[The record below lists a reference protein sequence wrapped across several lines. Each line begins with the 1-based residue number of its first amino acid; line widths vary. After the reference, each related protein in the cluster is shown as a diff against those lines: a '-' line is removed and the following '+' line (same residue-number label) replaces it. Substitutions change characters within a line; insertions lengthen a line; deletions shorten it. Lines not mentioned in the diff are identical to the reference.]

1 MTPFVASAVPS
12 TAITDLINGV
22 ILLIVFFLLLRFLPK
37 GKIESRY
44 WLRFVLMASISC
56 IMGCVTHIY
65 LWSFGMM
72 FLQWLVLNITIMETA
87 HNFFML
93 GACTISGGTRPS
105 RKELRALR
113 LSELAVQLIM
123 IGVMLARWHPIQL
136 LVVFAVLLVIPGLYF
151 VVRLAMRGHKGS
163 RILLCFIVPL
173 IPCVVTQVLGLHE
186 EIVFGNLNVDGLCHL
201 FIMIDIPIVYVAA
214 RKWAQE

>member
-113 LSELAVQLIM
+113 LSELVVQLIM

-151 VVRLAMRGHKGS
+151 VIRLAIRGHKGA

>member
-65 LWSFGMM
+65 LWSFGVM

>member
-1 MTPFVASAVPS
+1 MTPFVASVVPS
-12 TAITDLINGV
+12 TAFTDLANGI
-22 ILLIVFFLLLRFLPK
+22 ILLVVFFLLRHCLPK
-37 GKIESRY
+37 ERMESRY
-44 WLRFVLMASISC
+44 WLRFVLMASVSSFL
-56 IMGCVTHIY
+56 GYVTHIY

-93 GACTISGGTRPS
+93 GACTLSNGTRPN

-151 VVRLAMRGHKGS
+151 VIRLAIRGHKGS

-214 RKWAQE
+214 RKWAQ

>member
-12 TAITDLINGV
+12 TAITDLINGI

-56 IMGCVTHIY
+56 VMGCVTHIY

-87 HNFFML
+87 HNFFVL
-93 GACTISGGTRPS
+93 GACTISGGTRPN
-105 RKELRALR
+105 RRELRILR
-113 LSELAVQLIM
+113 LCELAVQLIM

-151 VVRLAMRGHKGS
+151 LIRLAIGGHKGS

-173 IPCVVTQVLGLHE
+173 IPCVVTQVMGLHE
-186 EIVFGNLNVDGLCHL
+186 EIVFGSLNVDGLCHL
-201 FIMIDIPIVYVAA
+201 FIMVDIPIVYIAA
-214 RKWAQE
+214 RKWAR

>member
-37 GKIESRY
+37 GKIESCY

-93 GACTISGGTRPS
+93 GACTISGGTRPNQ
-105 RKELRALR
+105 KELRALR
-113 LSELAVQLIM
+113 LCELAVQLIM

-151 VVRLAMRGHKGS
+151 VIRLAIGGHKGS

-214 RKWAQE
+214 RKWAQ

>member
-113 LSELAVQLIM
+113 LSELMVQLIM

-151 VVRLAMRGHKGS
+151 VVRLAIRGHKGS

-214 RKWAQE
+214 RKWAQ